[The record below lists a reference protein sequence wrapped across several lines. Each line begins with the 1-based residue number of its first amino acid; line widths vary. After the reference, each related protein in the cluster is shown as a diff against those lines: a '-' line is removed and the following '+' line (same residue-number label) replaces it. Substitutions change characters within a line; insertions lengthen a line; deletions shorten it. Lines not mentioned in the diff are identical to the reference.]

1 MRPEGLTWSTAV
13 GEYSVIP
20 LALHRHVRGA
30 ASPRQPTFFTT
41 TLQVH
46 VSGGECLAAAR
57 LGSIFV
63 VGYNPHLV
71 NSASLHSFVS
81 HCQVPS
87 HGSRFNSDRSFA
99 VVACLLEDSLKW
111 GGDGD

>member
-30 ASPRQPTFFTT
+30 ASPRHPTFFTT
-41 TLQVH
+41 VLQVH
-46 VSGGECLAAAR
+46 VNGCEFLAAAPWW
-57 LGSIFV
+57 V
-63 VGYNPHLV
+63 NPHLV

-81 HCQVPS
+81 HCQVPCLPLA
-87 HGSRFNSDRSFA
+87 GEFFNGKSERPFA
-99 VVACLLEDSLKW
+99 VIACLLEDSLKW
-111 GGDGD
+111 GGDDG